1 VKIDERSILIGDHIK
16 VGKEARY
23 MPAVKKLHQDSENV
37 GKSEYIFGH
46 QFGMIGILAEGPTT
60 QCVPLNID
68 LHDGIDEIKA
78 LKNDSSRQVTVIE
91 VGGSEVDLTP
101 KEFDRLLLL
110 SNHPKHV
117 FQGIS
122 SFTKFGIRTAML
134 ILQSSR
140 RW

>member
-1 VKIDERSILIGDHIK
+1 MLI
-16 VGKEARY
+16 
-23 MPAVKKLHQDSENV
+23 
-37 GKSEYIFGH
+37 
-46 QFGMIGILAEGPTT
+46 
-60 QCVPLNID
+60 
-68 LHDGIDEIKA
+68 
-78 LKNDSSRQVTVIE
+78 TVIE

-122 SFTKFGIRTAML
+122 SFIKFGIRTAML
-134 ILQSSR
+134 ILESSR